1 MTNFETPDRAQL
13 PATAQLNRATGL
25 AALIAGVILVTTVL
39 PAEYGIDPTGVGK
52 ALGLK
57 EMGDMKE
64 AAHLAE
70 KAPATPPAP
79 GATMNAPAA
88 TATATASSEGVKT
101 GKVTLTLQPGEGQEV
116 KATMAAGEEFDFTW
130 STDGRQVNYD
140 QHGEMAGAASDE
152 YTSYDKGTKESATGK
167 FRAPFDGTHGWYWRN
182 RTDGPVTI
190 TVAAT
195 GQFDKF
201 ELKK

>member
-1 MTNFETPDRAQL
+1 MTNFETPERSQL
-13 PATAQLNRATGL
+13 PTTAQLNRATGL

-39 PAEYGIDPTGVGK
+39 PAEYGIDPTGVGQ

-70 KAPATPPAP
+70 KAPATTT
-79 GATMNAPAA
+79 TMNAPAA
-88 TATATASSEGVKT
+88 TATATASSEAVKT

-116 KATMAAGEEFDFTW
+116 KATMAAGEEFDFSW
-130 STDGRQVNYD
+130 STDGGQVNYD

-152 YTSYDKGTKESATGK
+152 YTSYDKGTKASATGK

-182 RTDGPVTI
+182 RTDSPVTI
-190 TVAAT
+190 TATAT

>member
-1 MTNFETPDRAQL
+1 MTNFETPDRSQL
-13 PATAQLNRATGL
+13 PTTAQLNRATGL

-39 PAEYGIDPTGVGK
+39 PAEYGIDPTGVGQ

-64 AAHLAE
+64 AEHLAE
-70 KAPATPPAP
+70 KAQATTT
-79 GATMNAPAA
+79 TMNAPAA
-88 TATATASSEGVKT
+88 TAAATASSEGVKT

-116 KATMAAGEEFDFTW
+116 KATMVAGEEFDFTW
-130 STDGRQVNYD
+130 STDGGQLNYD

-152 YTSYDKGTKESATGK
+152 YTSYDKGTKASATGK

-190 TVAAT
+190 TVTAN
-195 GQFDKF
+195 GQFEKF